1 MPDDPTL
8 GEVIRTM
15 QALNNRLDR
24 FSAPE
29 VYAYQHEQLLTEIRE
44 IQAERA
50 AEKQAQAE
58 KERRE
63 EDAKRAL
70 ETKRQQDRR
79 LVFTALIAPVLLLFL
94 QLNLTARGAGS

>member
-1 MPDDPTL
+1 MPDEPTL

-15 QALNNRLDR
+15 QALNARLDR

-29 VYAYQHEQLLTEIRE
+29 VYAYQHEQVLAEIRE

-50 AEKQAQAE
+50 AEKRAAQE

-63 EDAKRAL
+63 EEARAAA
-70 ETKRQQDRR
+70 EARRQQDRR
-79 LVFTALIAPVLLLFL
+79 LVFTALVAPVLLLFL
-94 QLNLTARGAGS
+94 QLYLTARGAGS